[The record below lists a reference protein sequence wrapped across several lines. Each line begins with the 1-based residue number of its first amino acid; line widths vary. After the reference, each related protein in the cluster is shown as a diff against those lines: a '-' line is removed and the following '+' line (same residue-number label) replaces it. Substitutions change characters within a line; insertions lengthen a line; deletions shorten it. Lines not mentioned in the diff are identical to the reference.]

1 MVGTLAAVP
10 ASAMHVFNFI
20 ATMWNGRIKFAT
32 PMMWAVGGIA
42 LFFSAGAGGVVNAA
56 MPLDFTT
63 HDTYWVVGHFHL
75 SHEENPTIAKRTN
88 AKTPEL

>member
-20 ATMWNGRIKFAT
+20 ATMWNGRIKFST

-42 LFFSAGAGGVVNAA
+42 LFFSAGAGGVANAA
-56 MPLDFTT
+56 MPLDFFNT
-63 HDTYWVVGHFHL
+63 
-75 SHEENPTIAKRTN
+75 
-88 AKTPEL
+88 